1 MSHPLYGNAP
11 PEVIA
16 EFEAAHAARV
26 EENRRRIAAGDYGD
40 VPQKLSEEDEAALD
54 RAWEML
60 RQEEALE
67 SQPDRIAA

>member
-1 MSHPLYGNAP
+1 MSHPIYGTAP

-40 VPQKLSEEDEAALD
+40 VPQKLTADDEAALD
-54 RAWEML
+54 RAWATL
-60 RQEEALE
+60 REEEAAAE
-67 SQPDRIAA
+67 RIAA